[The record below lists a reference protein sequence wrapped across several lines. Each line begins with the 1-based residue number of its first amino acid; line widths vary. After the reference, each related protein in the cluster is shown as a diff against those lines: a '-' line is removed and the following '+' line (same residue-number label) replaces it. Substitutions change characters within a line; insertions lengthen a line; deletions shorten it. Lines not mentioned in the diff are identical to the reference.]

1 MVDFAKC
8 QFRDI
13 IKYKQHPMKL
23 KMPKGKL
30 IVIDGID
37 GAGKAT
43 QTKLLL
49 EKIKQTGKD
58 AQTLDFPQYY
68 DNFFGKLIGRFL
80 NNEFGDAPKINP
92 YLASVLYAADR
103 FESQGKISAWLEDG
117 KIVILDRYVSSNQ
130 IHQGGKIHDVKEKE
144 IFLEWLEKMEFEVF
158 KIPKPDAIIFLN
170 VPYDY
175 SKNLL
180 KKKTARN
187 YIKKAKNDKVE
198 KNKQYQMSSYFQSLE
213 LVKRNNNWLEI
224 NCIKNNELLPPD
236 KISDSIWNKLRKI
249 I

>member
-1 MVDFAKC
+1 
-8 QFRDI
+8 
-13 IKYKQHPMKL
+13 MKNYNS
-23 KMPKGKL
+23 KGKL

-49 EKIKQTGKD
+49 EKLKKSGRAAETM
-58 AQTLDFPQYY
+58 DFPQYY

-80 NNEFGDAPKINP
+80 NNEFGDAPNINP

-103 FESQGKISAWLEDG
+103 FESKEKISAWLKDG
-117 KIVILDRYVSSNQ
+117 KIVILDRYASSNQ
-130 IHQGGKIHDVKEKE
+130 IHQGGKIHDATEKE
-144 IFLEWLEKMEFEVF
+144 TFLKWLEEMEFQVF

-175 SKNLL
+175 SKDLL
-180 KKKTARN
+180 KKKSSRD

-198 KNKQYQMSSYFQSLE
+198 KDKQYQTSSYTQSLD
-213 LVKRNNNWLEI
+213 LVKKYNNWLEI
-224 NCIKNNELLPPD
+224 SCVENNELLPPD
-236 KISDSIWNKLRKI
+236 KISDLIWNKLNKI